1 MSDVTDF
8 LAAIVTQRA
17 VLSNRMS
24 FINALI
30 VGPQWAGL
38 PAYQKS
44 IYMLELNDL
53 PVRDTLLDNR
63 RVEIEGAN
71 LSQLGNLGLPS
82 PWPF

>member
-1 MSDVTDF
+1 MSDITDF

-17 VLSNRMS
+17 KLSDRMS
-24 FINALI
+24 FINGLI
-30 VGPQWAGL
+30 MSPQWAGL
-38 PAYQKS
+38 PAHHKS
-44 IYMLELNDL
+44 IYMLELNDI